1 MSAGYAFGLAALLAC
16 AHVQAAPATEGGV
29 AALFERLGLDALGE
43 NIARDMVV
51 LIPPLH
57 DQDDATRQCAAGPL
71 KGLVLGHMRDLFVS
85 TLGPDGA
92 EHLAAWDA
100 FLQTSAGARIGDLV
114 TANMR
119 AGTIRPLPDDMTAGD
134 AAEAE
139 MFMRSDAFRAF
150 VLGFDQRR
158 DFSPKRVQ
166 AAVDELEDKCGL
178 VVPSKMLS

>member
-1 MSAGYAFGLAALLAC
+1 
-16 AHVQAAPATEGGV
+16 
-29 AALFERLGLDALGE
+29 
-43 NIARDMVV
+43 
-51 LIPPLH
+51 
-57 DQDDATRQCAAGPL
+57 
-71 KGLVLGHMRDLFVS
+71 
-85 TLGPDGA
+85 
-92 EHLAAWDA
+92 
-100 FLQTSAGARIGDLV
+100 
-114 TANMR
+114 
-119 AGTIRPLPDDMTAGD
+119 MTAGD